1 MRPCVFVSVCE
12 CVCKC
17 VRACGRVYMSLCVRV
32 CVWICWDFV
41 ARAQDFE
48 STNQIAAMRKLNINS
63 FPPRP
68 LMTIKQGGEKFF
80 SKLELA

>member
-1 MRPCVFVSVCE
+1 MRPCVFVSVCA

-17 VRACGRVYMSLCVRV
+17 VRAFGRVCMSLCVRV

-48 STNQIAAMRKLNINS
+48 STNQIAAMRKFISAKATNDY
-63 FPPRP
+63 
-68 LMTIKQGGEKFF
+68 
-80 SKLELA
+80 